1 MIQRGRKSRFTQA
14 APTAAPA
21 RPVAVPEGMPEDAA
35 AIWRRVAVAMPGG
48 WFGPEHREMLAAY
61 CLHAAAAR
69 RFQLALAD
77 MDVDTSCPD
86 AIMAANR
93 LSGMAERES
102 RAALAMARS
111 MRITHQA
118 QATPAEAAR
127 ARGGV
132 DWSGVASNAS

>member
-35 AIWRRVAVAMPGG
+35 AVWRQTVLALPGG
-48 WFGPEHREMLAAY
+48 WFGAEHLEMLAAY

-69 RFQLALAD
+69 RFQLALAS
-77 MDVDTSCPD
+77 MEVDTSCPD
-86 AIMAANR
+86 SIMAANR

-102 RAALAMARS
+102 RAALALARS

-118 QATPAEAAR
+118 QTRPEDAAR
-127 ARGGV
+127 SSGGI
-132 DWSGVASNAS
+132 DWSEVRHAN

>member
-1 MIQRGRKSRFTQA
+1 MRQRGRKSRFTQA

-21 RPVAVPEGMPEDAA
+21 RPVAVPEGFPEDAA
-35 AIWRRVAVAMPGG
+35 AIWQRVVVALPSG
-48 WFGPEHREMLAAY
+48 WIKPEHLDMLAAY

-69 RFQLALAD
+69 RFQLALAGLE
-77 MDVDTSCPD
+77 VDTSCPD
-86 AIMAANR
+86 SVMAANR

-118 QATPAEAAR
+118 QTRPEDAAR
-127 ARGGV
+127 SSGGI
-132 DWSGVASNAS
+132 DWTE